1 MAPQK
6 RSRSETGTLTAG
18 QGPPARTASG
28 IVCGHLLKI
37 IRERIPLTQSRL
49 AEELGIDTTTVQ
61 GWESGRRS
69 LAAISSA
76 QFLRLKR
83 HLLGRGAEPT
93 LLPLLDLAVEADSV
107 IEYSL
112 NDTLNSDDITQ
123 HPLHSWVFT
132 RASTHMIA
140 WALTGEQPTIL
151 PKAPASTPR
160 RRGPTPGSPLLP
172 TPQRDKLFANLR
184 RTAEIADRVGED
196 GSLLRRQAL
205 YLCAYDTSVDTHSW
219 LADMRESRQTP
230 LRHASWTPAWSDAR
244 SVATSLTRYGDSETL
259 QTFIERGMGGDASEM
274 ANLNYWAH
282 WLGLDPVP
290 RASDAFMSDV
300 DGRSW
305 EALPLLRNLADRL
318 DPSLGA
324 VDLNIHSVW
333 ALISSKPG
341 VLSAD
346 RELHRDLTSRVDR
359 LLDSDVISR
368 QSRRELENV
377 HYGLR
382 LSSR

>member
-6 RSRSETGTLTAG
+6 RSGSRRGTLTRG
-18 QGPPARTASG
+18 QGSRSRAAGG
-28 IVCGHLLKI
+28 IVCGHLLKN

-49 AEELGIDTTTVQ
+49 AEGLGIDTTTVQ
-61 GWESGRRS
+61 GWESSRRS
-69 LAAISSA
+69 LAAVSST

-83 HLLGRGAEPT
+83 HLLGRGAEAT
-93 LLPLLDLAVEADSV
+93 LLPLLDLAVEADAV

-112 NDTLNSDDITQ
+112 DDMLDGDDITQ

-132 RASTHMIA
+132 RASTHMIT
-140 WALTGEQPTIL
+140 WALTGEQPTAL
-151 PKAPASTPR
+151 PEAPASTPR
-160 RRGPTPGSPLLP
+160 RRGPTPDSPLLP
-172 TPQRDKLFANLR
+172 APDRERLFANLR
-184 RTAEIADRVGED
+184 RTAEIADRAGEQ

-205 YLCAYDTSVDTHSW
+205 YLCAYDTRADAHSW
-219 LADMRESRQTP
+219 LADMQQRRPVP

-244 SVATSLTRYGDSETL
+244 SVATSLIRYGDMETL
-259 QTFIERGMGGDASEM
+259 QAFIERGMGEDPGEM

-282 WLGLDPVP
+282 WLSLDPVP

-300 DGRSW
+300 DGQSW
-305 EALPLLRNLADRL
+305 EALPLLRALADRL
-318 DPSLGA
+318 DPSLRA

-333 ALISSKPG
+333 ALIRSKPG

-346 RELHRDLTSRVDR
+346 LALHRDLTARVGR

-368 QSRRELENV
+368 QARRELENV